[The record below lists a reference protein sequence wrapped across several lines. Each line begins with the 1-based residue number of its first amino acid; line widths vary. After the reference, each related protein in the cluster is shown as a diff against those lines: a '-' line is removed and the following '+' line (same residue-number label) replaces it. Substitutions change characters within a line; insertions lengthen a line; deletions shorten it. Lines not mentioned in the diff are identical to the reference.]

1 MAHFAWPLSKQTPV
15 LSHKSNVAKKQK
27 SCKTNCSH
35 LLESNSFVMLCWSF
49 STSFQ
54 LLQAQQISLCQTKG
68 VEQARLSR
76 WLIWRSLPN
85 WHCGQ
90 YRRKIVM
97 YGLCAPSA
105 THWTACSG
113 ECAWWFNCIL
123 LPLNVFTPWWCC
135 LTMMT
140 MHGVQMW

>member
-54 LLQAQQISLCQTKG
+54 LLQAQQTIFCQAKG
-68 VEQARLSR
+68 TELAHLSR
-76 WLIWRSLPN
+76 WLIWRSLPKLTL
-85 WHCGQ
+85 WSIQ
-90 YRRKIVM
+90 KEIVWSV
-97 YGLCAPSA
+97 LFAPSA

-113 ECAWWFNCIL
+113 KCAWWFNCIL
-123 LPLNVFTPWWCC
+123 LPLIMFTPYAVWLWWQSCSN
-135 LTMMT
+135 
-140 MHGVQMW
+140 VVA